1 MNGYRLPTEAE
12 WEYAAQAG
20 KEYLFSGGD
29 NIGEV
34 AWFSG
39 NTSFETKPVA
49 KRRSNSYGL
58 FDMSGNLWEWCWDK
72 YAKYPSVMVTDPSGS
87 EDGTRRVR

>member
-20 KEYLFSGGD
+20 KEYIFSGGD

-34 AWFSG
+34 ALFSAIHLLKQ
-39 NTSFETKPVA
+39 S
-49 KRRSNSYGL
+49 
-58 FDMSGNLWEWCWDK
+58 LWQR
-72 YAKYPSVMVTDPSGS
+72 
-87 EDGTRRVR
+87 EDQIPTVYLI